1 MRARTPLHA
10 VAVTGARVGRPKREG
25 RTILGNGNRRG
36 RQERALSFAMV
47 PLLILFAAACQ
58 GPSFIDKECIKGR
71 LSAEQAEEI
80 NKGPWGHLP
89 TYNRD
94 PDGHCEDCAAA
105 EDRIFA
111 AKCSE
116 FLKKITLHD

>member
-1 MRARTPLHA
+1 M
-10 VAVTGARVGRPKREG
+10 
-25 RTILGNGNRRG
+25 GNENRRG
-36 RQERALSFAMV
+36 RGEWIFRFAML
-47 PLLILFAAACQ
+47 PLLTLLAAACQ

-94 PDGHCEDCAAA
+94 EDGHCEDCAAA
-105 EDRIFA
+105 EDRVFA
-111 AKCSE
+111 AKCSDFFKE
-116 FLKKITLHD
+116 ITLHD